1 MSAGHGEKSPLLT
14 SSVGGNG
21 GGGGGGSSTHDPL
34 GFLASLSENRG
45 SEEGE
50 GEKYLASLF
59 IDDSAGISDYSKGG
73 RASYP
78 STSSVTN
85 EFKRAERAHLRFF
98 LVREGHKFVP
108 VGGNRRRGAWRELPG
123 VAKSHGI
130 PVVLDPSPYQ
140 VCTINSV
147 CTTDRL
153 DGRGGLVGGGLWL
166 VVLTFLTVSNACWG
180 SYVAQYLCVNGRC
193 AFVYCKSC
201 VKR

>member
-21 GGGGGGSSTHDPL
+21 GGGGSSTHDPH

-50 GEKYLASLF
+50 GEKYPASLF
-59 IDDSAGISDYSKGG
+59 IDGSAGISDYSKGG

-130 PVVLDPSPYQ
+130 PVVLDPSHYQ
-140 VCTINSV
+140 VCSINSV
-147 CTTDRL
+147 CTTDRM
-153 DGRGGLVGGGLWL
+153 DGRGGLVGGCLWL
-166 VVLTFLTVSNACWG
+166 VVLAFLTVSNACWG
-180 SYVAQYLCVNGRC
+180 SYVAQYFCVKGRC